1 MGSLN
6 SEAYL
11 GALIKSILGGAL
23 IEHGAYWGVLLLSRG
38 GEGGLIESSGAYWGV
53 ALIEQ

>member
-23 IEHGAYWGVLLLSRG
+23 IEHGAYWGVLLLNSEMHIELLLLSGGTSR
-38 GEGGLIESSGAYWGV
+38 
-53 ALIEQ
+53 Q